1 MERSKTVTGSLI
13 ICIESPAETNDSAP
27 SAMTSRERGRK
38 STHPTLSSSPTVT
51 PTLEI
56 IEKRA
61 NADAQLVLG
70 CVSIMRRFSGVAK
83 ADERNEKAEYTTMIP

>member
-1 MERSKTVTGSLI
+1 MI
-13 ICIESPAETNDSAP
+13 ICTESPAEINDSTP
-27 SAMTSRERGRK
+27 STMTSKWKGRK
-38 STHPTLSSSPTVT
+38 SAHPTLSSKPNVT

-61 NADAQLVLG
+61 KADAQLAFG

-83 ADERNEKAEYTTMIP
+83 ADERNEKTEYTTMIP

>member
-13 ICIESPAETNDSAP
+13 ICTESPAETNDSAP
-27 SAMTSRERGRK
+27 SAMTSRLSGRK
-38 STHPTLSSSPTVT
+38 PTHPTLSSSPTVT

-61 NADAQLVLG
+61 NSEAQLALG
-70 CVSIMRRFSGVAK
+70 CVSIMRRFRGVAK
-83 ADERNEKAEYTTMIP
+83 ADERNEKAEYTRIMP